1 MYVFPVVDGVGL
13 PAAWAK
19 HAEQPESPYRLDPA
33 EIAANREAWLEEW
46 RDIVTR

>member
-1 MYVFPVVDGVGL
+1 MFVFPVVDGVGL
-13 PAAWAK
+13 PPAWEK
-19 HAEQPESPYRLDPA
+19 HAEQPESPYTLDPA